1 MLDQELKNIWKN
13 ANQQELVKFETS
25 KLLMEMNQKL
35 EKFDSRIKTRDYL
48 EIIAAIV
55 VIAVMI
61 YYAIIIPYLF
71 TKIASLL
78 IIPWAL
84 FVIYKLR
91 SVKKHKPA
99 NFDLSFRNYLVQQRS
114 YLKKQMTLLDNILYW
129 YILPPFVIAILFF
142 IGLPLTTMMWIT
154 KMGFVLLFS
163 IGVLYLNKRAVKK
176 QFKPLIKQLD
186 DTINNLED

>member
-13 ANQQELVKFETS
+13 ATQQELVKFEMS

-35 EKFDSRIKTRDYL
+35 KKFDKSIKTRDSL
-48 EIIAAIV
+48 EIIAAFIV
-55 VIAVMI
+55 ISVMI
-61 YYAIIIPYLF
+61 YYAIIIPYVL

-84 FVIYKLR
+84 FVVYKLR
-91 SVKKHKPA
+91 NVKKHKPA
-99 NFDLSFRNYLVQQRS
+99 NLDLSFRNYLVQQRS
-114 YLKKQMTLLDNILYW
+114 YLKRQMILLDNILYW

-142 IGLPLTTMMWIT
+142 MGLPLTTMMWIT
-154 KMGFVLLFS
+154 KMGFVLLVS

-186 DTINNLED
+186 ETISNLED